1 MHIGKSHL
9 VVVETNKQS
18 LNCMIRRDTEC
29 GAQGGH
35 SGPSSPLKTAL
46 KQAFKKVIFLQVA
59 EYVPPCVFK
68 YSKLF
73 IMNLYYFQ
81 SQKRFFFNNCVHTR
95 ILCCVGDQT
104 ETLGKSKS
112 VLPVYHTLS

>member
-9 VVVETNKQS
+9 VVVEMNKQS

-46 KQAFKKVIFLQVA
+46 KQAFKKVIFSRLLST
-59 EYVPPCVFK
+59 F
-68 YSKLF
+68 
-73 IMNLYYFQ
+73 
-81 SQKRFFFNNCVHTR
+81 
-95 ILCCVGDQT
+95 
-104 ETLGKSKS
+104 
-112 VLPVYHTLS
+112 LPVYLSTPNYL